1 MPARPT
7 APGRALDEITRSC
20 LDKNSGKLNSTFPRI
35 TVQQRA
41 QHCCG
46 TPPAVTAAARL
57 QSIVQCNVLW
67 ARYSAGSAV
76 TEWLLIRRKLFVHV
90 LNNRAIIRHGFH
102 KGKG

>member
-1 MPARPT
+1 MYVCSGAIVPARPT

-20 LDKNSGKLNSTFPRI
+20 LDKNLGKLKLSSFLLPTI
-35 TVQQRA
+35 TVQ
-41 QHCCG
+41 
-46 TPPAVTAAARL
+46 
-57 QSIVQCNVLW
+57 
-67 ARYSAGSAV
+67 V